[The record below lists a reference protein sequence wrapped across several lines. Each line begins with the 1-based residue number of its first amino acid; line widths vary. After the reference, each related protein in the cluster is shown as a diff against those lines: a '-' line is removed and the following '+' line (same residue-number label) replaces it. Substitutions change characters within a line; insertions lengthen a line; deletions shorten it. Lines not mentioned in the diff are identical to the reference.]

1 MNAELTRPHPQRNEL
16 IMLVIRIALIIF
28 FVEVGVMIGLSG
40 WQFSR
45 EVIREGLIDSFSM
58 TLISSPLIYVWVA
71 RPFVKAAQSA
81 REALAGEL
89 EKKALQAQQLEV
101 ALKQSRLL
109 LEQNEELRQTL
120 KQANQ
125 SAAKSSERALQ
136 KIGADL
142 HDGPAQLLSYALL
155 RFDKLAD
162 AVHHTL
168 TEKEVKELTHLRHS
182 LADSLKEVRYI
193 STGLLPPGL
202 EQASLREAINMAILL
217 HEQQTGTSVVRS
229 ISADPATICEHLKVC
244 SYRVIQEALTNAYRH
259 ANGAN
264 QMVKAEYDSQL
275 RLEISDGGD
284 GFEPHVALETGLG
297 LTGMKSRVEALGG
310 RLSIVSQ
317 PGKGTKVR
325 AEFELT

>member
-1 MNAELTRPHPQRNEL
+1 M
-16 IMLVIRIALIIF
+16 
-28 FVEVGVMIGLSG
+28 
-40 WQFSR
+40 
-45 EVIREGLIDSFSM
+45 
-58 TLISSPLIYVWVA
+58 
-71 RPFVKAAQSA
+71 
-81 REALAGEL
+81 
-89 EKKALQAQQLEV
+89 

-168 TEKEVKELTHLRHS
+168 TEKEVKELAHLRYS

-202 EQASLREAINMAILL
+202 EQASLREAINMAISL

-229 ISADPATICEHLKVC
+229 ISADPVTICEHLKVC

-264 QMVKAEYDSQL
+264 QIVKAEYDNRL
-275 RLEISDGGD
+275 RLEIGDGGD
-284 GFEPHVALETGLG
+284 GFEPLVALETGLG

-317 PGKGTKVR
+317 PGKGTKVL
-325 AEFELT
+325 AEFELS